1 VGTGWPGA
9 KSVGQVSQSER
20 EGRSRC
26 LVARGQASARQAN
39 QVKAARRNV
48 LVVGVVVAPAGAT
61 CQPGRPAVASWWGGV
76 VFGTGRCHLPA
87 RAAGC
92 RVLVA
97 APWQSVPHGKAAFSV
112 QCQKAPHLSQHRRFR
127 CHRSDAHRHTLKGL
141 KWAPAGLVPKASG
154 KFHSPSAKV
163 AAVAW

>member
-9 KSVGQVSQSER
+9 QSVGQVSQSGR

-61 CQPGRPAVASWWGGV
+61 CQPGRPDAALVVAS
-76 VFGTGRCHLPA
+76 
-87 RAAGC
+87 
-92 RVLVA
+92 
-97 APWQSVPHGKAAFSV
+97 WQSVP
-112 QCQKAPHLSQHRRFR
+112 PDSQ
-127 CHRSDAHRHTLKGL
+127 GG
-141 KWAPAGLVPKASG
+141 PP
-154 KFHSPSAKV
+154 
-163 AAVAW
+163 